1 MCLMDHHAALA
12 GHMMAPTCSIPAC
25 CRDSMQGC
33 RVCYDLGG
41 GLLEGVLAQ
50 ALAAATGVKGECSL
64 LVGHAPLVTLL

>member
-12 GHMMAPTCSIPAC
+12 GRMMAPRAASRMLSCGM
-25 CRDSMQGC
+25 RGC

-50 ALAAATGVKGECSL
+50 ALAAATGVKSECSL
-64 LVGHAPLVTLL
+64 LVGHAPLVSLL